1 MEGSWIAAIVLL
13 VLGGGAACAVYEVLV
28 RRFAPQRTG
37 RVKMGEVPVGD
48 RPRTACGDPGA
59 REGTGNA
66 RLRADERSGTAQRRA
81 AARSGSARR
90 QAEASRS
97 LSGVRIH
104 GLAGAWRAL
113 AAACGARGRFLGA
126 ATKRVERLLPMTRA
140 DGDAYRAEI
149 ARAGWS
155 IEPETW
161 RVLRIVAA
169 TGCGA
174 LAGVGAVAA
183 GAVPIAAL
191 AVVGTAAV
199 AGWTAPRLAI
209 AQAAAR
215 RRQAIEAQLPD
226 AMELLGIAIAAGSPV
241 EQSFREV
248 AQNLRPPLSGEF
260 EAVDREVNLL
270 GHSREQALDH
280 LAARCASRSCP
291 SCPPSASRD
300 VSAFVA
306 QLAQAVSQ
314 GSSIAEGLSSQAAL
328 ARETAQAAALER
340 IRKMPTKL
348 DVVLSFCFLPPTIA
362 LVVVPTVVDLLKF
375 LNDTLQ

>member
-1 MEGSWIAAIVLL
+1 M
-13 VLGGGAACAVYEVLV
+13 
-28 RRFAPQRTG
+28 
-37 RVKMGEVPVGD
+37 
-48 RPRTACGDPGA
+48 PGA
-59 REGTGNA
+59 SGDA
-66 RLRADERSGTAQRRA
+66 RT
-81 AARSGSARR
+81 
-90 QAEASRS
+90 
-97 LSGVRIH
+97 
-104 GLAGAWRAL
+104 
-113 AAACGARGRFLGA
+113 RFLGA
-126 ATKRVERLLPMTRA
+126 ATRCVERLLPMTRA
-140 DGDAYRAEI
+140 DGEAYRAEI

-169 TGCGA
+169 AGCGA
-174 LAGVGAVAA
+174 MAGVGAMASGAA
-183 GAVPIAAL
+183 PPASSAAV
-191 AVVGTAAV
+191 GMAAV
-199 AGWTAPRLAI
+199 AGWKVPRLAI
-209 AQAAAR
+209 ARAADR
-215 RRQAIEAQLPD
+215 RRRAIEAQLPD

-241 EQSFREV
+241 EQCFREV
-248 AQNLRPPLSGEF
+248 APPLSGEF

-280 LAARCASRSCP
+280 LAARC
-291 SCPPSASRD
+291 ASRD

-362 LVVVPTVVDLLKF
+362 LVVVPTVVDLLEF

>member
-48 RPRTACGDPGA
+48 RPRTARGDPGA

-66 RLRADERSGTAQRRA
+66 RLGADERSGTAQRRV

-90 QAEASRS
+90 QAEASLS

-199 AGWTAPRLAI
+199 VGWTAPRLAI
-209 AQAAAR
+209 AQAATR

-280 LAARCASRSCP
+280 LAARC
-291 SCPPSASRD
+291 ASRD

>member
-1 MEGSWIAAIVLL
+1 
-13 VLGGGAACAVYEVLV
+13 
-28 RRFAPQRTG
+28 
-37 RVKMGEVPVGD
+37 
-48 RPRTACGDPGA
+48 
-59 REGTGNA
+59 
-66 RLRADERSGTAQRRA
+66 
-81 AARSGSARR
+81 
-90 QAEASRS
+90 
-97 LSGVRIH
+97 
-104 GLAGAWRAL
+104 
-113 AAACGARGRFLGA
+113 
-126 ATKRVERLLPMTRA
+126 MTSA
-140 DGDAYRAEI
+140 DGEAYRAEI
-149 ARAGWS
+149 ARAGWG

-169 TGCGA
+169 AGCGA
-174 LAGVGAVAA
+174 MAGVGAMASGAA
-183 GAVPIAAL
+183 PPASSAAV
-191 AVVGTAAV
+191 GMAAV
-199 AGWTAPRLAI
+199 AGWTVPRLAI
-209 AQAAAR
+209 ARAADR
-215 RRQAIEAQLPD
+215 RRRAIEAQLPD

-241 EQSFREV
+241 EQCFREV

-280 LAARCASRSCP
+280 LAARCASR
-291 SCPPSASRD
+291 D

-314 GSSIAEGLSSQAAL
+314 GSSIAEGLSSQAVL

-362 LVVVPTVVDLLKF
+362 LVVVPTVVDLLEF